1 MQVVLLR
8 AVLSALLACAR
19 FFQRK
24 NADRTC
30 SGFCSS
36 CVVGVQ
42 TTVLGHLKLK
52 TRNCILVRAA
62 FDSERPPGV
71 FTAIVCGA
79 VGSLQLES
87 FRIFVVTVFG
97 SVQLRVFEVAR
108 L

>member
-42 TTVLGHLKLK
+42 TTVLGSLETENSKLYS
-52 TRNCILVRAA
+52 RPCRVRFGEAT
-62 FDSERPPGV
+62 GV

-87 FRIFVVTVFG
+87 FRILIVTVFG